1 MALLTSFKRVAQE
14 MRDAVIITDARGR
27 INWINPAF
35 TRLCG
40 YTLAEMKGL
49 KPGTLLHGLDTD
61 PIAVTKLRAAI
72 RRGRSASVEL
82 VNYHKNQ
89 SPYSVW
95 ITLGPIKDRAG
106 KITGFMAIER
116 ETTRQQSRIRELENQ
131 VGELYNIICQLTEGK
146 EP

>member
-1 MALLTSFKRVAQE
+1 MTLLTSFKRVAHD
-14 MRDAVIITDARGR
+14 MHDAVLITDAQGR
-27 INWINPAF
+27 VNWINPAF

-40 YTLAEMKGL
+40 YTLPEIKGL
-49 KPGTLLHGLDTD
+49 KPGTMLQGLDTD
-61 PIAVTKLRAAI
+61 PKAVAKLRAAV
-72 RRGRSASVEL
+72 RRGRSASVEV

-106 KITGFMAIER
+106 KITGFLAIER

-131 VGELYNIICQLTEGK
+131 VGGLYNIICQLTEGN